1 MLGRANDLHSGTKMP
16 QSGEGHVIRKAAP
29 ILKRVFGS
37 WWSRLIRGGTKLSRL
52 EFEFLLLLIDA
63 LPEVMKDVVRTQ
75 FEAFNLVQREVDG
88 RALNF
93 YRMKGGKP
101 DMKGL
106 PLLKTAQTEAPLV
119 KITADVACESE
130 PVHAVLTAVNGQ
142 AFSVTFSRRIANIS
156 SGKVLEVTRVKQA
169 WRSVVSGIVSAV

>member
-1 MLGRANDLHSGTKMP
+1 VKRA
-16 QSGEGHVIRKAAP
+16 
-29 ILKRVFGS
+29 FGS
-37 WWSRLIRGGTKLSRL
+37 WWLRLIRGGTKLSRL

-63 LPEVMKDVVRTQ
+63 LPEVMKGIVQTQ

-93 YRMKGGKP
+93 YRIKGGEP
-101 DMKGL
+101 DMTSL
-106 PLLKTAQTEAPLV
+106 PLLKTTLMEAPLV
-119 KITADVACESE
+119 KITANVAGESE

-156 SGKVLEVTRVKQA
+156 SGRILEVTRVKQA
-169 WRSVVSGIVSAV
+169 WRSVISGGASAA